1 MPQRDEETISAYCT
15 SQGCVVDD
23 AIHLPVGDKA
33 PNSASGKVI
42 GLIVNPIA
50 GMGGPVGLKGTDG
63 SAVLEEAKRRGA
75 QPVSGVRA
83 LQTLKRLAA
92 STTSFR
98 LVTGAG
104 QLGEDVARAAGI
116 NPIVIYA
123 PSAGRASSEDTRDA
137 VQAMV
142 KASVDLLLF
151 AGGDGTARDVL
162 SVVGDQVPMLGI
174 PTGVKMYS
182 AVFGTNPENTGQL
195 AARFVSSESS
205 VSYREAEVMD
215 IDEAAMREDLLSAQ
229 LYGYACSPYER
240 SLVQNAKAGSGPSE
254 NLALESVCRQIV
266 SRMKDDWLYILGPGT
281 TSRRVM
287 EALRLPSTLLGV
299 DAVMNGELVG
309 ANLNEQALMKLMEGR
324 QACIIV
330 GVLGGHGS
338 LFGRGNQQ
346 ISADIIRQIKRENII
361 VISSM
366 EKLIALETGCLSID
380 TGDVGVDAS
389 LTGYMRVHTGPDRA
403 VYFRVN
409 S

>member
-1 MPQRDEETISAYCT
+1 MPQRDEKTIPAGP
-15 SQGCVVDD
+15 GCAVDD
-23 AIHLPVGDKA
+23 AIQRGVGDKT
-33 PNSASGKVI
+33 PNSASGKLI

-83 LQTLKRLAA
+83 LKTLKRLAA
-92 STTSFR
+92 LTTPFR
-98 LVTGAG
+98 LVTGEG
-104 QLGEDVARAAGI
+104 QLGEDVARAAGL
-116 NPIVIYA
+116 NPVVICA
-123 PSAGRASSEDTRDA
+123 PSAGRASSEDTRNA
-137 VQAMV
+137 VHAMV
-142 KASVDLLLF
+142 KASVDLILF

-162 SVVGDQVPMLGI
+162 SVVGDKVPMLGI

-182 AVFGTNPENTGQL
+182 AVFGTNPDNTGQL
-195 AARFVSSESS
+195 AARFVSAEPS

-215 IDEAAMREDLLSAQ
+215 DIDEGAMREDLLSAQ
-229 LYGYACSPYER
+229 LYGYACSLYER

-266 SRMKDDWLYILGPGT
+266 SQMKDDWLYILGPGT
-281 TSRRVM
+281 TTRRVM
-287 EALRLPSTLLGV
+287 TALRLPSTLLGI

-309 ANLNEQALMKLMEGR
+309 ADLNEQALIQLMEGR

-346 ISADIIRQIKRENII
+346 ISADIIRRTKRENII
-361 VISSM
+361 VISSL
-366 EKLIALETGCLSID
+366 EKLIALETGCLRID
-380 TGDVGVDAS
+380 TGDADVDAL